1 MEPNFGDPFESS
13 SSSSSSSSS
22 PSGDE
27 EAVNDLLEECW
38 EEDKE
43 SDARMSN
50 LIHQAFSASSDI
62 LPKSQTSK
70 GLTRSCSISRYR
82 PPRSSEVERHYNYNM
97 NGSIKDMNRRCLINQ
112 NKSRKKSTSD
122 LESEEVQGFKD
133 LGFIFEKQELSPSV
147 VNILPGLQ
155 EKNNSSSREVKLR
168 RPYLS
173 EAWLSNN
180 FAPPPPPPPP
190 PPVPNWATKN
200 SAQDMKAQIKFWAR
214 AVASN
219 HPLHKPKFLNKPT
232 ISLPSI
238 FATTDDPTSLQ
249 VATSVL
255 LTGAISV
262 FLFRSLRRRAKRSKE
277 LKFRSSGAEKSLK
290 DEALDSLKAMGS
302 ASIEAKAPPSPL
314 QALLGGLTAGVIALI
329 LYKFT
334 TTIEAALNRQTI
346 SDSFSV
352 RQITVTVRTI
362 INGICYLATFVFGI
376 NSIGLLLYS
385 GQLTINSFMED
396 FSDNETENKGE
407 QQSSLLNSNAESPMD
422 SSELNSDKNDQSSDN
437 VQ

>member
-1 MEPNFGDPFESS
+1 MLQAHRLLSS
-13 SSSSSSSSS
+13 TT
-22 PSGDE
+22 
-27 EAVNDLLEECW
+27 
-38 EEDKE
+38 
-43 SDARMSN
+43 
-50 LIHQAFSASSDI
+50 IQFS
-62 LPKSQTSK
+62 Q
-70 GLTRSCSISRYR
+70 
-82 PPRSSEVERHYNYNM
+82 
-97 NGSIKDMNRRCLINQ
+97 
-112 NKSRKKSTSD
+112 
-122 LESEEVQGFKD
+122 
-133 LGFIFEKQELSPSV
+133 
-147 VNILPGLQ
+147 
-155 EKNNSSSREVKLR
+155 
-168 RPYLS
+168 
-173 EAWLSNN
+173 
-180 FAPPPPPPPP
+180 
-190 PPVPNWATKN
+190 
-200 SAQDMKAQIKFWAR
+200 
-214 AVASN
+214 
-219 HPLHKPKFLNKPT
+219 HPHKPKFLHKPT
-232 ISLPSI
+232 ISLPVLSRTRPSIHPSWLARVQEPTTTTSSTPEEEGPLELTQSI

-302 ASIEAKAPPSPL
+302 ASIEAKSPPSPL

-407 QQSSLLNSNAESPMD
+407 QQSSLLNSYAESPMD
-422 SSELNSDKNDQSSDN
+422 SSELNSDKDDQSSDN
-437 VQ
+437 AQ